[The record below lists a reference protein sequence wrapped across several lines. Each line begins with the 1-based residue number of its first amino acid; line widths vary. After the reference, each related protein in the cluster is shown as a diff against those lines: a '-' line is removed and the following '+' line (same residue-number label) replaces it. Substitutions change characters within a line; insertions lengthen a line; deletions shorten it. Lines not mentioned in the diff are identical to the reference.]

1 MQEVYEKN
9 DYKVLSIES
18 KNGMVL
24 IERLKFV
31 CTFREHNG
39 VQRLLARQVI
49 YQVLTRKLE
58 NLSDILNGV

>member
-1 MQEVYEKN
+1 MKT

-24 IERLKFV
+24 IERYKFV
-31 CTFREHNG
+31 YTFREHNG
-39 VQRLLARQVI
+39 VQRLIARKVV

-58 NLSDILNGV
+58 NLRDLVAIT

>member
-1 MQEVYEKN
+1 MQEFMKT

-24 IERLKFV
+24 IERYKFV
-31 CTFREHNG
+31 YTFREHNG
-39 VQRLLARQVI
+39 VQRLIARKVV

-58 NLSDILNGV
+58 NLRDLVAIT